1 MHHFVGVDI
10 GTGSVKAVVL
20 GEAGESLSAS
30 SAGYPIR
37 SPHNGWA
44 EQDPEDW
51 WLQSRTVVDDVLRQA
66 HMAPGDTVTVGF
78 TGQMH
83 SMVLLDENQNPVRP
97 AILWADHRAEE
108 QVAAI
113 HEVLPEIDA
122 ITGNP
127 AMPAFTLPQ
136 LLWVRDHEPEQFAD
150 AKHVLVT
157 KDWVRLRATGHLGTD
172 WTDASGMAM
181 LDNRT
186 RQWSERILTT
196 FEIERSLLPEVSPP
210 TQTVGELP
218 QWAPPKGTA
227 TAVVGVGDQ
236 FAEALASGVVD
247 PGDATISLG
256 TSATVLT
263 VRDAP
268 AVGTFCHAPRD
279 RWLQLDSLHSG
290 GMSLTWLEMLL
301 APEGGVPELLAAAAA
316 VAPGADGLL
325 FLPFLAGERGAGAT
339 ALPGAFV
346 GLRREHQR
354 GHLVRAVLE
363 GVALELRRLSS
374 VHHIDAGRPIAVT
387 GGGARSDLWVRI
399 LAAVFDRQTRV
410 SHRSAAFGAALV
422 AGVGAGHW
430 ASYTEMP
437 PAGHAT
443 DPDVGAVNTYEDVF
457 GRYLEAVSALKALS
471 ADT

>member
-1 MHHFVGVDI
+1 MHHFVGVDV
-10 GTGSVKAVVL
+10 GTGSVKAIVL

-30 SAGYPIR
+30 SAGYPIS
-37 SPHNGWA
+37 SPRNGWA

-51 WLQSRTVVDDVLRQA
+51 WLQSRAVVDDVLHQA
-66 HMAPGDTVTVGF
+66 HVAPGDTVTVGF

-83 SMVLLDENQNPVRP
+83 SMVLLDGNQHPVRP
-97 AILWADHRAEE
+97 AILWADHRAQE

-113 HEVLPEIDA
+113 HEILPEIEA

-127 AMPAFTLPQ
+127 PMPAFTLPQ
-136 LLWVRDHEPEQFAD
+136 LLWVRDNEPETFAD

-157 KDWVRLRATGHLGTD
+157 KDWVRLRATGQLGTD

-181 LDNRT
+181 LDSRT
-186 RQWSERILTT
+186 RQWSEPILSA
-196 FEIERSLLPEVSPP
+196 FDIERSLLPDVAAP
-210 TQTVGELP
+210 TQIVAELP
-218 QWAPPKGTA
+218 QWAPPHGTA
-227 TAVVGVGDQ
+227 RAVVGVGDQ

-263 VRDAP
+263 VRDNP
-268 AVGTFCHAPRD
+268 ASGTFCHAPRD

-301 APEGGVPELLAAAAA
+301 APQGGVPELLAAAAA
-316 VAPGADGLL
+316 VAPGSDGLL
-325 FLPFLAGERGAGAT
+325 FLPFLAGERGAGIT

-346 GLRREHQR
+346 GLQREHHR

-363 GVALELRRLSS
+363 GVALELRRLSFA
-374 VHHIDAGRPIAVT
+374 HHIDAGRPIAVT
-387 GGGARSDLWVRI
+387 GGGARSELWVRI

-430 ASYTEMP
+430 ASYTELP

-443 DPDVGAVNTYEDVF
+443 DPDAGAVTTYEDVF
-457 GRYLEAVSALKALS
+457 GRYLEAVSALKRMS
-471 ADT
+471 V